1 MLKNLWYAACLA
13 AALGDRPKAVRILG
27 HDLVLFRDASG
38 TPACLADTCVHRGAP
53 LSRGRCVDGRVQC
66 PYHGWVYA
74 TDGRCVEIPSLEP
87 QARLPERA
95 RVDAYPCR
103 VRFGLVWVFLGDL
116 APEERPAIA
125 EFLPEFTATDPPWR
139 CIHGTFAYAA
149 NWERVFENHIDSAH
163 THFIHPDFGNPDDP
177 RVPRAK
183 VQAEGLGAWAEHSY
197 QPRPKRG
204 ALGALVDEHRPPV
217 RTRLAFDL
225 GGLCVR
231 LAIRMTD
238 TLRQVVFQAFTP
250 IDEHHTVAHYIQARN
265 FLLEAEHDEPM
276 RGDLEKIFTEDR
288 EILEALRPV
297 AVPHA
302 LNAELSVQ
310 TDALPVAFRHQ
321 VRRWREAHG
330 AIRSPDPAV
339 EITAIP
345 SPARRAPGHWVVP
358 EARPQAGPRE

>member
-1 MLKNLWYAACLA
+1 MLKNLWYVACLESE
-13 AALGDRPKAVRILG
+13 LGDRPKAVRMLG
-27 HDLVLFRDASG
+27 HDLVLFRDPAG
-38 TPACLADTCVHRGAP
+38 APACLADTCVHRGAP
-53 LSRGRCVDGRVQC
+53 LSRGRCVEGRVQC

-74 TDGRCVEIPSLEP
+74 ADGRCVEIPSLES

-103 VRFGLVWVFLGDL
+103 VLYGLVWVFLGDL
-116 APEERPAIA
+116 APEARPEIA
-125 EFLPEFTATDPPWR
+125 GFLPEFAATEQSWR
-139 CIHGTFAYAA
+139 FIHGRFEYVA

-177 RVPRAK
+177 RVPRAS
-183 VQAEGLGAWAEHSY
+183 VETDGLGAWAEHSY

-204 ALGALVDEHRPPV
+204 PLGELVDEHRPPV

-231 LAIRMTD
+231 LAIRMTE

-250 IDEHHTVAHYIQARN
+250 IDERHTLSHYIQARN
-265 FLLEAEHDEPM
+265 FLLEPEHDGPL
-276 RGDLEKIFTEDR
+276 RADLEKIFTEDR
-288 EILEALRPV
+288 EILECLRP
-297 AVPHA
+297 AVVPDT

-321 VRRWREAHG
+321 VRRWRAAHG
-330 AIRSPDPAV
+330 AVRTPDPAA
-339 EITAIP
+339 ELTAIAC
-345 SPARRAPGHWVVP
+345 PARRGPGQWVFP
-358 EARPQAGPRE
+358 EA